1 MTFDDQINCVK
12 IILNLDENQVEELK
26 AKAIEN
32 AQKSIYTSTEIARQF
47 HARALSGYSFKE
59 IMESNSDL

>member
-12 IILNLDENQVEELK
+12 AILKLTDGQVEELK
-26 AKAIEN
+26 AKAIAD

-47 HARALSGYSFKE
+47 HARALSGYSFEE
-59 IMESNSDL
+59 IMESNSEL